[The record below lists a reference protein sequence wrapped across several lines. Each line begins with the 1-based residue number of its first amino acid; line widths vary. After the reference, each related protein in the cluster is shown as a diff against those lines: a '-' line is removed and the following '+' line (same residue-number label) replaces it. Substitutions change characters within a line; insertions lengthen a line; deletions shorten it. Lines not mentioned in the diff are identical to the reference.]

1 MYSIRGIISIAAAK
15 GKFCKAM
22 NACNDYSSIHIICGI
37 SHQMPQ
43 QNANKKSLSII
54 LTKNRLRSLLR
65 QGQIRETVKF
75 GFHSR
80 AIGKWYKHFRTIY
93 MILQS
98 YGIKSFLVDRARRD
112 INRNRDELR
121 RVEGD
126 IRKEE
131 NQRLRL
137 KDDLASAKRHL
148 DKVLQEIR
156 SLEMSSRNYQDFGR
170 KHFTNIYGLTQTEFF
185 SELLCDMDGRC
196 GKVGTGRLGM
206 YGRI

>member
-1 MYSIRGIISIAAAK
+1 MPWKVHKLNADKNDRFRIYFARFW
-15 GKFCKAM
+15 GKYGKRYKILCKAGQLEEG
-22 NACNDYSSIHIICGI
+22 IH
-37 SHQMPQ
+37 
-43 QNANKKSLSII
+43 N
-54 LTKNRLRSLLR
+54 SLLYD
-65 QGQIRETVKF
+65 I
-75 GFHSR
+75 
-80 AIGKWYKHFRTIY
+80 IIWYKIE
-93 MILQS
+93 
-98 YGIKSFLVDRARRD
+98 FLVDRARRD

-185 SELLCDMDGRC
+185 SELLCDMDRWC
-196 GKVGTGRLGM
+196 GKVRFYRDRGYR
-206 YGRI
+206 

>member
-1 MYSIRGIISIAAAK
+1 MV
-15 GKFCKAM
+15 
-22 NACNDYSSIHIICGI
+22 
-37 SHQMPQ
+37 Q
-43 QNANKKSLSII
+43 
-54 LTKNRLRSLLR
+54 
-65 QGQIRETVKF
+65 
-75 GFHSR
+75 
-80 AIGKWYKHFRTIY
+80 TIPHYNVY
-93 MILQS
+93 MIIQS

-185 SELLCDMDGRC
+185 SELLCDMDGC
-196 GKVGTGRLGM
+196 GAVKWWALYGRGRLRCRYLRTDLMDWVEVLSELNFDERLLVVFITKSSAYYYSPHFGS
-206 YGRI
+206 G

>member
-1 MYSIRGIISIAAAK
+1 MEEGIH
-15 GKFCKAM
+15 
-22 NACNDYSSIHIICGI
+22 N
-37 SHQMPQ
+37 
-43 QNANKKSLSII
+43 
-54 LTKNRLRSLLR
+54 SLLYD
-65 QGQIRETVKF
+65 I
-75 GFHSR
+75 
-80 AIGKWYKHFRTIY
+80 IIWYKIE
-93 MILQS
+93 
-98 YGIKSFLVDRARRD
+98 FLVDRARRD

-185 SELLCDMDGRC
+185 SELLCDMDRWC
-196 GKVGTGRLGM
+196 GNVRFYRDMGYR
-206 YGRI
+206 